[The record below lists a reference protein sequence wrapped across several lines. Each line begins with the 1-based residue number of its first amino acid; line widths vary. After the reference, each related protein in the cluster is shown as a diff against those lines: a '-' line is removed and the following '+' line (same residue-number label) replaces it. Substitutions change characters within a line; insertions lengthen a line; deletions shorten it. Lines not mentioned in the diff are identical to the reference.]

1 MKNVPNLEK
10 EIRLISA
17 IERKIGTA
25 KLNQEELNFMLDEAR
40 RGVPRQVFNY
50 GLYIYYETFNEEEA
64 RRWFD
69 KALKSMNGYGLL
81 RASGK
86 LAELGDAFIDDSMRF
101 LRRAAWRQNPI
112 AKRMLKFMKE
122 HPYQLPQA

>member
-1 MKNVPNLEK
+1 MKNLLNVKE

-17 IERKIGTA
+17 IESKLGVA
-25 KLNQEELNFMLDEAR
+25 KLNQEELNFMLDSAS

-50 GLYIYYETFNEEEA
+50 GLYIYYETYNEEEA
-64 RRWFD
+64 RVWFD
-69 KALKSMNGYGLL
+69 KALKSMNGYALL

-86 LAELGDAFIDDSMRF
+86 LAELGDAFIDDSMKF
-101 LRRAAWRQNPI
+101 LRRSAWRQNPI

-122 HPYQLPQA
+122 HPYKLPEA